1 VNVIRD
7 GDQCS
12 INVYDLQ
19 VGDLLEIS
27 TGDIMP
33 VDAVYVAGTW
43 ACVRA
48 CVSARECVCVSEC
61 VCACV
66 CVCLGSHLK
75 CDESA
80 ANGESDEMEKDSTKD
95 PFFISGAKVLEGTG
109 KALVICVGENCFNGK
124 TMMSLQV
131 ESEQTPLQAKLDIL
145 AEQIGRLG
153 LYSAVSTV
161 IILVIKYFIVLWI
174 YKLPFVPRAAF
185 SLLLKYV
192 ITAITIV
199 VVAVPEG
206 LPLAVRA
213 CMECHA
219 SRSCCAYFGR
229 AA

>member
-1 VNVIRD
+1 MNVIRN

-12 INVYDLQ
+12 INVYDLL
-19 VGDLLEIS
+19 VGDILEIA

-33 VDAVYVAGTW
+33 VDAIYVA
-43 ACVRA
+43 
-48 CVSARECVCVSEC
+48 
-61 VCACV
+61 
-66 CVCLGSHLK
+66 GSHLK

-80 ANGESDEMEKDSTKD
+80 ANGESDEMAKDSTND
-95 PFFISGAKVLEGTG
+95 PFFISGAKILEGTG

-153 LYSAVSTV
+153 LYSAVTTV
-161 IILVIKYFIVLWI
+161 VILVIKYFIVLWL

-213 CMECHA
+213 CCGTIRWSIFALCFPVRVVMIIHT
-219 SRSCCAYFGR
+219 
-229 AA
+229 

>member
-1 VNVIRD
+1 
-7 GDQCS
+7 
-12 INVYDLQ
+12 
-19 VGDLLEIS
+19 
-27 TGDIMP
+27 M
-33 VDAVYVAGTW
+33 
-43 ACVRA
+43 
-48 CVSARECVCVSEC
+48 CVCVC
-61 VCACV
+61 KGVCACV
-66 CVCLGSHLK
+66 CVRLGSHLK

-80 ANGESDEMEKDSTKD
+80 ANGESYELEKDSTMD

-124 TMMSLQV
+124 TMMSLLV

-174 YKLPFVPRAAF
+174 YQLPFVPRAAF